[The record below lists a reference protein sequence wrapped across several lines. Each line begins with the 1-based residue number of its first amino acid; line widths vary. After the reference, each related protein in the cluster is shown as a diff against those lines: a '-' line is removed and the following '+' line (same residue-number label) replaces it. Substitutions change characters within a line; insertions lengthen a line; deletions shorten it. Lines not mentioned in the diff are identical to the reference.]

1 MDYEIPLFVLKMVQI
16 YFSERLVCRVYRRS
30 GGGRMSFLAWR
41 CTVFAKGSLQPKLH
55 RTRLVLYTHDM
66 PYIHTQTHTY
76 VRVSNFIDP
85 WKFSNV
91 MSPKTIIEKFTW
103 LSSLFKH
110 VMISNKLC
118 QIWTHNHIRY
128 RYNNCKV
135 TFFVVVQK
143 KL

>member
-66 PYIHTQTHTY
+66 PYIYTHRHTHMY
-76 VRVSNFIDP
+76 VYLILSIHENFLMSCLQKLLLKNSPDYRHYSNTSWLVINCA
-85 WKFSNV
+85 KFGH
-91 MSPKTIIEKFTW
+91 TIIYDIGT
-103 LSSLFKH
+103 
-110 VMISNKLC
+110 I
-118 QIWTHNHIRY
+118 IAR
-128 RYNNCKV
+128 
-135 TFFVVVQK
+135 
-143 KL
+143 